1 MSDEC
6 VSSNNKIGIL
16 YNIGFIRIL
25 FTSII
30 LIFHLVWQPNT
41 LFANYPEIYNKLH
54 LSSSFGYLGVE
65 MFFIM
70 AGFFLFYSIPK
81 YNSVKEFFVHKW
93 IRLWFVPVFAIFSI
107 WILSL
112 LGISAYNKYANILH
126 LLLLKNTGL
135 TLCLADNGTTWF
147 ISVLFWVSL
156 FYFYIAKIFEKKYLN
171 LIIAL
176 AIYYS
181 LVVLVNSTQGHF
193 EEHYEMVNSIFN
205 VGMLR
210 GIAEIGIGYF
220 IGFWYE
226 DAILN
231 RCETNCKFK
240 IFSIEFLIY
249 SLAEIYLLIFIVQRL
264 LFKAANYTNDLVLVI
279 IFIAFYMLF
288 LRKRGILSIV
298 TNNRVIY
305 NLGKYAFS
313 IYVMQE
319 VVYRI
324 LAKTL
329 WLHSIR
335 QEQAIV
341 MLLISFII
349 TVVVGIATYHIIE
362 YPALSLCKKFIK
374 LGGRND

>member
-112 LGISAYNKYANILH
+112 LGISTYNKYANILH

-147 ISVLFWVSL
+147 ISVL
-156 FYFYIAKIFEKKYLN
+156 
-171 LIIAL
+171 
-176 AIYYS
+176 
-181 LVVLVNSTQGHF
+181 STQGHF

-305 NLGKYAFS
+305 NLSKYAFS

-349 TVVVGIATYHIIE
+349 TVLVGIATYHIIE

>member
-112 LGISAYNKYANILH
+112 LGISTYNKYANILH

-193 EEHYEMVNSIFN
+193 EEHYEMVNSIF
-205 VGMLR
+205 
-210 GIAEIGIGYF
+210 
-220 IGFWYE
+220 
-226 DAILN
+226 
-231 RCETNCKFK
+231 
-240 IFSIEFLIY
+240 SIEFLIY

-305 NLGKYAFS
+305 NLSKYAFS

-349 TVVVGIATYHIIE
+349 TVLVGIATYHIIE

>member
-70 AGFFLFYSIPK
+70 AGFFLFY
-81 YNSVKEFFVHKW
+81 
-93 IRLWFVPVFAIFSI
+93 
-107 WILSL
+107 
-112 LGISAYNKYANILH
+112 
-126 LLLLKNTGL
+126 
-135 TLCLADNGTTWF
+135 
-147 ISVLFWVSL
+147 
-156 FYFYIAKIFEKKYLN
+156 

-240 IFSIEFLIY
+240 IVSIEFLIY

-305 NLGKYAFS
+305 NLSKYAFS

-349 TVVVGIATYHIIE
+349 TVLVGIATYHIIE

>member
-171 LIIAL
+171 
-176 AIYYS
+176 
-181 LVVLVNSTQGHF
+181 
-193 EEHYEMVNSIFN
+193 
-205 VGMLR
+205 
-210 GIAEIGIGYF
+210 F

-305 NLGKYAFS
+305 NLSKYAFS

-349 TVVVGIATYHIIE
+349 TVLVGIATYHIIE

-374 LGGRND
+374 LRGRND